1 MGDRIRA
8 ALVTLWSA
16 PWRRAPLLLRRRPGV
31 LATVAGACAV
41 MAASVAAVPLFLSSV
56 GTESVALQAA
66 ERCPR
71 DTGATLSFLV
81 SPSGLLS
88 PSPDPFVPLA
98 DRLRPGG
105 SWVRLESVSLGP
117 PGGKAVPMAVLSRD
131 GALDHVDV
139 IEGAGGQGAWITD
152 RAAELTGLGVGDVA
166 AIGVAQV
173 PVVGIYRDV
182 AGATVDDFWCSN
194 ADLVLLESRGADL
207 KLPPPVVLVDRET
220 LASIM
225 GRSQIDEARGAW
237 EASLR
242 PGLTVTDTRALVPD
256 LACSTDLAAEL
267 SWCAAGRRPPVART
281 RQRDFTARDVLARS
295 DADFV
300 ERYLQSHLPFVN
312 ERSRAIQ
319 TSVGGGIWPVAGFAG
334 LAGVG
339 LVAAAASLW
348 FDRRRREVTLLTVRG
363 VSPAGLGVKAVLE
376 LSIPSL
382 VGAAGGIALAYGL
395 VVWLGPSPV
404 LEGSAIVRAAQA
416 GVLSLVGAAA
426 TIWAV
431 VASRVRTHGVHAR
444 RRVRL
449 AILPWELALGWATVV
464 SFERLGD
471 WGLPAGR
478 GADISRVDVWGLMFP
493 VLFLV
498 TAVAL
503 LSRVIGLLL
512 RPLRAVSRS
521 WPTALYLAVRRV
533 ARYRVAV
540 IGLGAAAA
548 VAAGVL
554 GYAATM
560 NRSLDATLQAKARTF
575 VGSDTA
581 VHVAIGSE
589 IPPALADRATAV
601 HVHQDAWIVDADGRE
616 GIMLLGVDPATFER
630 GAYWDPTFADASLRD
645 VLDRLA
651 VPPEDGVVPAVVVG
665 APAGRTVELAIR
677 RGATQALTVAPISGV
692 RAFPGMS
699 RPEPTVVVA
708 ASVFDDLG
716 LGPASTEAWI
726 SGDRAS
732 ALQALEASRT
742 AFEEERAVAEVAGGA
757 SFVTVSW
764 TFGFM
769 QSLGISAGLLVI
781 GGIAVYLDA
790 RRRDRLL
797 GYAFMRR
804 MGLSGSQH
812 RRALGAELTASVL
825 VGCWTGLGIALTAAW
840 LAHQRIDPVP
850 GYRPDPVLRPAVAMV
865 AGLATAAVVLALV
878 ATVLAQRRVDRDD
891 PVEVLRAG
899 V

>member
-31 LATVAGACAV
+31 LATVAGAGAV
-41 MAASVAAVPLFLSSV
+41 MAASMAAVPLFLSSV
-56 GTESVALQAA
+56 GTESVALQVA

-71 DTGATLSFLV
+71 DTGATLSFLA
-81 SPSGLLS
+81 SPPGVRS
-88 PSPDPFVPLA
+88 PAPDPFLPLA
-98 DRLRPGG
+98 DRVGPGHR
-105 SWVRLESVSLGP
+105 WVRLESITIGA
-117 PGGKAVPMAVLSRD
+117 PGGAGERMSLLYRD
-131 GALDHVDV
+131 DALDHVDV
-139 IEGAGGQGAWITD
+139 VEGGGGQGAWLTD
-152 RAAELTGLGVGDVA
+152 RAAEMTGLGVGDVA
-166 AIGVAQV
+166 AIGDAEV
-173 PVVGIYRDV
+173 PVVGIYRDL

-194 ADLVLLESRGADL
+194 ADLVLIESRGADL
-207 KLPPPVVLVDRET
+207 RLPPPMVLVDADT
-220 LASIM
+220 FASLM
-225 GRSQIDEARGAW
+225 GRLQIEQARGAW
-237 EASLR
+237 EAALR
-242 PGLTVTDTRALVPD
+242 DDLTVTDTRALVPQ
-256 LACSTDLAAEL
+256 LACSTEDAPVLT
-267 SWCAAGRRPPVART
+267 WCAGGDRPPVART
-281 RQRDFTARDVLARS
+281 RQRDFSLRDVAAQS

-300 ERYLQSHLPFVN
+300 ERFLDSHLPFVN

-348 FDRRRREVTLLTVRG
+348 FDRRRREITLLTVRG
-363 VSPAGLGVKAVLE
+363 VSPAGLGLKAVLE
-376 LSIPSL
+376 LSIPSV
-382 VGAAGGIALAYGL
+382 VGAVAGIALAYGM

-404 LEGSAIVRAAQA
+404 LEGSALVRAAQA
-416 GVLSLVGAAA
+416 GLLSLLGAAA
-426 TIWAV
+426 TIWVV
-431 VASRVRTHGVHAR
+431 VANRVRTHGVHGR
-444 RRVRL
+444 RRIRL
-449 AILPWELALGWATVV
+449 ALLPWELALGWATLV
-464 SFERLGD
+464 SFDRLGD

-498 TAVAL
+498 TAVAV
-503 LSRVIGLLL
+503 LSRVIGWVL

-581 VHVAIGSE
+581 VHIPLAAE
-589 IPPALADRATAV
+589 MPPALADRTTEV
-601 HVHQDAWIVDADGRE
+601 HVHQDAWIVDGGRDSAMVL
-616 GIMLLGVDPATFER
+616 GIDPATFER
-630 GAYWDPTFADASLRD
+630 GAYWDPTFADAPLRA

-651 VPPEDGVVPAVVVG
+651 MPPERGVIPAVLVG
-665 APAGRTVELAIR
+665 APAGATAQIAIR
-677 RGATQALTVAPISGV
+677 RGVTQELTVAPIEGV
-692 RAFPGMS
+692 SAFPGMS
-699 RPEPTVVVA
+699 RPEPTIVVA
-708 ASVFDDLG
+708 DSVLADLG
-716 LGPASTEAWI
+716 LGTGTRELWI
-726 SGDRAS
+726 SGDRDT
-732 ALQALEASRT
+732 ALQALDASDT
-742 AFEEERAVAEVAGGA
+742 GFEEEREVARVAGGA

-769 QSLGISAGLLVI
+769 QSLGISAGLLVV

-804 MGLSGSQH
+804 MGLSGGQH

-825 VGCWTGLGIALTAAW
+825 IGCWTGLGIALAAAW
-840 LAHQRIDPVP
+840 LAHQHIDPVP
-850 GYRPDPVLRPAVAMV
+850 GYRPDPVLRPATAMV
-865 AGLATAAVVLALV
+865 ASLATIAVILAVV
-878 ATVLAQRRVDRDD
+878 ATFLAQRRVDRDD